1 MHDPVCTPKKNP
13 WLRPWVQSEELL
25 VVRIWFLIEE
35 TMHRSYSKC
44 PVPVHN
50 VKKQGNTYI

>member
-1 MHDPVCTPKKNP
+1 MEHSHFYLA
-13 WLRPWVQSEELL
+13 LRPWVQSEELL

-50 VKKQGNTYI
+50 VKKQGNTFI